1 MTFQQYLDKTASI
14 AEEEAEILDEM
25 SLKTQWNKIEIRA
38 VKNSMQVITE
48 NAIGK
53 AKRILKNFN
62 CPVVPQRGSDAFE
75 FMYNMGLIDDEMFS
89 TMKSAIGLR
98 NAMIHDYMNF
108 NDAILKS
115 VVRAKKYEEVI
126 IFLKSDVVYSSV
138 QLKRVENF
146 FLS

>member
-1 MTFQQYLDKTASI
+1 
-14 AEEEAEILDEM
+14 
-25 SLKTQWNKIEIRA
+25 
-38 VKNSMQVITE
+38 
-48 NAIGK
+48 
-53 AKRILKNFN
+53 
-62 CPVVPQRGSDAFE
+62 
-75 FMYNMGLIDDEMFS
+75 MGLIDDEMFS